1 MGNLN
6 NALQQ
11 LREERKQAQS
21 HVEKLDQAISVIESL
36 NGPRMVQQ
44 DNAVGCQQEGLSLE
58 RCTGVNSGVG
68 AVGTAE
74 ARCFSKT

>member
-1 MGNLN
+1 MY
-6 NALQQ
+6 
-11 LREERKQAQS
+11 REFLIKEPDELGDQAQIALIDRAL
-21 HVEKLDQAISVIESL
+21 EI
-36 NGPRMVQQ
+36 M

-74 ARCFSKT
+74 ALCFIKPSQLLGPWVDNRF

>member
-1 MGNLN
+1 MY
-6 NALQQ
+6 
-11 LREERKQAQS
+11 RECLIKEPDELGDQAQIALVRS
-21 HVEKLDQAISVIESL
+21 QGVLGVAIIDRALEI
-36 NGPRMVQQ
+36 M

-74 ARCFSKT
+74 ALCFSKT